1 MATNTMTTAADL
13 RMTSILSQEINL
25 LLRDTSNLRNTGYIQ
40 YLGSIN
46 NLGTDSIKFRKVGLM
61 GRDSFESRTE
71 VQAASDVT
79 IADEQVT
86 VQVSRYSLRY
96 DYSDILALTAFGNSP
111 YEIDPFNLAAS
122 IGESYNTLFAE
133 LTAAA
138 AAAASSTTTTT
149 GTTMSVSTFFEAVY
163 SLEQADSFRGAPGPF
178 YACMHPKSLSE
189 LQASL
194 RAEQNN
200 IISQMVATE
209 EMIKAKGLGY
219 VGKLFGVDV
228 YRSSHIASDGT
239 DYDNWMADAGALGY
253 ADGVPQII
261 GAPEIM
267 EMDKVVCEL
276 DRDAATATTSIVGHS
291 YLACSIIDQARIVG
305 MLAVD

>member
-1 MATNTMTTAADL
+1 M
-13 RMTSILSQEINL
+13 
-25 LLRDTSNLRNTGYIQ
+25 
-40 YLGSIN
+40 
-46 NLGTDSIKFRKVGLM
+46 GTDTIKVRLAGMM

-79 IADEQVT
+79 LSDDKVNVT
-86 VQVSRYSLRY
+86 VSRYSLRY
-96 DYSDILALTAFGNSP
+96 DYSDLVALTAFGNSP

-138 AAAASSTTTTT
+138 AASASNTTSTS
-149 GTTMSVSTFFEAVY
+149 GTTMSVSTFFEAIY
-163 SLEQADSFRGAPGPF
+163 ALEKADTFLGAPGPF
-178 YACMHPKSLSE
+178 YSCIHPKSLTE

-194 RAEQNN
+194 RQEQNN
-200 IISQMVATE
+200 IVSQMVATE

-228 YRSSHIASDGT
+228 YRSSHIESDGT

-261 GAPEIM
+261 GAPEVM
-267 EMDKVVCEL
+267 DMDKVVCEVE
-276 DRDAATATTSIVGHS
+276 RSASTATTSIVGHC
-291 YLACSIIDQARIVG
+291 YAAISILNQNRLVG
-305 MLAVD
+305 MLAID